1 MTDRASYIFTDS
13 FGDDNTLYPKLN
25 FYVSGNNL
33 YLGFDNYDPEFDA
46 MVPYCD
52 ATVNIE
58 PLPYL
63 QACIDTNNNGPQM
76 IDFLV
81 SNGFGEPTG
90 HIIPSGFCFFPVFQ
104 FHESK
109 LREIDPET
117 FAAYAKAH
125 GKDKPKLDAAIDQA
139 KTKSENHCASHASM
153 QAKEQDK
160 EH

>member
-1 MTDRASYIFTDS
+1 MTESTGYVYKDFL
-13 FGDDNTLYPKLN
+13 GDDNTLYPKLN
-25 FYVSGNNL
+25 FYLSDNNI
-33 YLGFDNYDPEFDA
+33 YLGFDHYDPEFDA

-81 SNGFGEPTG
+81 ANGFGEPTG
-90 HIIPSGFCFFPVFQ
+90 RMIPSGFCRFPVFQ
-104 FHESK
+104 FSESK

-117 FAAYAKAH
+117 FAVYAKTH
-125 GKDKPKLDAAIDQA
+125 GMDKPKLDTTIHQA
-139 KTKSENHCASHASM
+139 KTKSESHSLD
-153 QAKEQDK
+153 QPGTPFKESDR